1 MPTIR
6 QRVTVQE
13 GGRIEITDP
22 ALKEG
27 AEAEVVVIV
36 PEPSGDGAP
45 PGREAP
51 KPAVERADA
60 LPPPPPLTEMI
71 GAAKGL
77 FETPEEV
84 DAYIRALR
92 DEWD

>member
-6 QRVTVQE
+6 QRVPVVD
-13 GGRIEITDP
+13 GRLEVSDP
-22 ALKEG
+22 ALRG
-27 AEAEVVVIV
+27 VTEAEVVVTV
-36 PEPSGDGAP
+36 PEPAGDDP
-45 PGREAP
+45 PPDREAQTP
-51 KPAVERADA
+51 TAEEEGA

-92 DEWD
+92 NEWD